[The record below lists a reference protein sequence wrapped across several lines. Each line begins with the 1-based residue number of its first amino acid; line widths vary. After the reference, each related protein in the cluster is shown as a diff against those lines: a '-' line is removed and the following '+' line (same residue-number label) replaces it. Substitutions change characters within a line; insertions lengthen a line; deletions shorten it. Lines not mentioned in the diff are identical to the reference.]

1 MSQFKNQQVQ
11 ISANEN
17 NVNKNST
24 HKIRMPRLS
33 METKKMER
41 EQSYLKKIKQK
52 GVKLLKENLY
62 KRKGKIQTTEKE
74 KTE

>member
-1 MSQFKNQQVQ
+1 
-11 ISANEN
+11 
-17 NVNKNST
+17 
-24 HKIRMPRLS
+24 MPRLS